1 MRKIISYMTAQKKI
15 KNLILEKNIPDMYP
29 RNYADIKTLSH
40 NPLLFE
46 QKVKFCNG
54 KSLERPEIY
63 WTHSKVH

>member
-1 MRKIISYMTAQKKI
+1 MTAQKKI

-63 WTHSKVH
+63 